1 MATGTLNSLKLAAH
15 VVNNSGGN
23 MQQNRYQEVLKTIVV
38 LLKQERDH
46 EGTAAVITPSELID
60 KIAAIASDLTD
71 ITEMIYGGP

>member
-1 MATGTLNSLKLAAH
+1 
-15 VVNNSGGN
+15 

>member
-1 MATGTLNSLKLAAH
+1 
-15 VVNNSGGN
+15 
-23 MQQNRYQEVLKTIVV
+23 MQQNRYQEVLKTIVT